1 MTIKHKEPDN
11 KIIQKTIESI
21 TKKKDILVTTSL
33 PPDLYKD
40 FKCIVVKNDTSIKK
54 VLIKLLESYIEENK

>member
-1 MTIKHKEPDN
+1 MEANKMTIKHKEPDN

-40 FKCIVVKNDTSIKK
+40 FKC
-54 VLIKLLESYIEENK
+54 